1 MPTIKTSFEGPE
13 RLWQTLEIL
22 VNEYASRIIRITITR
37 GVVQAELDEEVE
49 LPGFGY
55 DDLWRQLRQCR
66 VLSFDYAGEFS
77 LAVMKAIY
85 RQIKSEGLTPSYILI
100 HPSSTLKKTRDWL
113 DLSILTGVGSTFMGL
128 TVVESESIDDD
139 AFVVAAGHSPK
150 ASVHNIVMG
159 VKGIINEPL

>member
-22 VNEYASRIIRITITR
+22 VNEYSSRIVRISITR
-37 GVVQAELDEEVE
+37 GTVVAELDQEVE

-66 VLSFDYAGEFS
+66 VTSFDYAGSFS
-77 LAVMKAIY
+77 IAVMKSIY
-85 RQIKSEGLTPSYILI
+85 RQIKSEGLSPVYLLI
-100 HPSSTLKKTRDWL
+100 HPSSLFKKTRDWL
-113 DLSILTGVGSTFMGL
+113 DLSIITGVGSTFMGL
-128 TVVESESIDDD
+128 VVVESESIDDD

-159 VKGIINEPL
+159 VKGVINEPL